1 MIIGIVVINGE
12 VIAISMNKAQDV
24 IQTIVDGASNII
36 AIPNDG

>member
-1 MIIGIVVINGE
+1 VIIGIVVINGE